1 MRLKRYTNIS
11 DYVIENVQN
20 RLLEDLE
27 REIERLMRENDIKNI
42 SKSV

>member
-1 MRLKRYTNIS
+1 MRLKTYTNIS

-27 REIERLMRENDIKNI
+27 REIERLIRNAEWQ
-42 SKSV
+42 V

>member
-11 DYVIENVQN
+11 DYIIENVQN

-27 REIERLMRENDIKNI
+27 REIERLMREQN
-42 SKSV
+42 

>member
-1 MRLKRYTNIS
+1 MRLKTYTNIS

-27 REIERLMRENDIKNI
+27 REIERLRRNAEWQ
-42 SKSV
+42 V